1 MRARVNFQ
9 IGMMPILRNY
19 AGFSCANE
27 FLAVDLFVEI
37 IRELRKPVGV
47 RCKVKR
53 RLMTLSNLGDML

>member
-1 MRARVNFQ
+1 M
-9 IGMMPILRNY
+9 ISILRKY